1 MYIDERINGFQF
13 VFEYEGDEIRSV
25 KIDYLS
31 DGTKIATEDIS
42 SVKQVEEIREQLTE
56 KIIINLKGLD
66 ALKERKE
73 ESEGIFI
80 LKVANMFRIDILQE
94 QDDMLDIEVTFITS
108 GKVMTSS
115 VIPKVKK
122 SKLEKLKNILRDNT
136 KYNLTCTQQC
146 LAISYLDM
154 LALLK
159 INKQ

>member
-66 ALKERKE
+66 ALKEKKIQKE
-73 ESEGIFI
+73 FLFLKLQTCSGLIYCKNRMICWI
-80 LKVANMFRIDILQE
+80 LKLH
-94 QDDMLDIEVTFITS
+94 S
-108 GKVMTSS
+108 
-115 VIPKVKK
+115 
-122 SKLEKLKNILRDNT
+122 
-136 KYNLTCTQQC
+136 
-146 LAISYLDM
+146 
-154 LALLK
+154 
-159 INKQ
+159 

>member
-73 ESEGIFI
+73 DSEGIFI
-80 LKVANMFRIDILQE
+80 LKVANMFRFN
-94 QDDMLDIEVTFITS
+94 VVS
-108 GKVMTSS
+108 GICGICKQ
-115 VIPKVKK
+115 PA
-122 SKLEKLKNILRDNT
+122 NT
-136 KYNLTCTQQC
+136 CE
-146 LAISYLDM
+146 
-154 LALLK
+154 
-159 INKQ
+159 